1 MEVSNFGSRETAT
14 VESAA
19 FPGPEDAVTP
29 RPFSDWHGWD
39 VLSVSAFALSNL
51 VMLLTLTDY
60 GFTYDEPPHI
70 RYGERILNF
79 YASGFRARDSLQT
92 SYVGGFDLVA
102 ALLRRVSPFDA
113 FVTNH
118 VLCIFVAQCGLF
130 GTWKLGRLLGGRLGG
145 FCAWLFLI
153 LTPVYY
159 SHQFNNPKDVP
170 FAAGYIWGLYFVA
183 QIVVA
188 HERSPLECLRLLTS
202 TKFCAQ
208 LGLVLGLGMSVRVGG
223 VLLVGYLVLA
233 LGAIALERRRVGL
246 RWIPGPLAPLA
257 LKFGLALLVAWA
269 LLLVC
274 WPKALLA
281 PVQGPAAAVESV
293 THYKSFD
300 SPTLLRGKLVSSH
313 QLPWDYLPT
322 YFAVQLPEVTLLT
335 FFGAVVLCAR
345 KWWRARRI
353 GVGLP
358 LSTTLVVVAVLLP
371 PTYAIVRGSILYD
384 GLRHFLFII
393 PPIAVLCG
401 TAASALTDHL
411 AVARPR
417 WLWAVGALSVLF
429 TADQLSAL
437 VTTHPY
443 QHVHFNRIS
452 GGTKPAIARF
462 ETEYYGALYQELGDS
477 VAQALWRADRDTY
490 MNRSYGVAACG
501 SNLFVSHNFPSN
513 FQYYAMGK
521 ANRAD
526 LFATYPR
533 DRCLRKM
540 TDYPKIL
547 EIRRAGATLGVAR
560 DLAGV
565 YEGPGER

>member
-1 MEVSNFGSRETAT
+1 MEVTAAVSRDPAPVENSTFPVPEAT
-14 VESAA
+14 SQV
-19 FPGPEDAVTP
+19 AVG
-29 RPFSDWHGWD
+29 DWRGWD
-39 VLSVSAFALSNL
+39 ALSVLGFALSNL
-51 VMLLTLTDY
+51 VMLLTVSDY

-79 YASGFRARDSLQT
+79 YTSGFQARGSLQT

-113 FVTNH
+113 FATNH
-118 VLCIFVAQCGLF
+118 VLCIFVAQCGLL

-202 TKFCAQ
+202 TKFCVQ

-223 VLLVGYLVLA
+223 ALLVGYLVLA
-233 LGAIALERRRVGL
+233 LGVVALDRRRVGL
-246 RWIPGPLAPLA
+246 RWLPGPLVPLA
-257 LKFGLALLVAWA
+257 LKVGLALLVAWA
-269 LLLVC
+269 ILLVC

-300 SPTLLRGKLVSSH
+300 SPTLLRGKLISSH
-313 QLPWDYLPT
+313 HLPWDYLPT

-335 FFGAVVLCAR
+335 FLGAVAACAR
-345 KWWRARRI
+345 EWWHARFSKA
-353 GVGLP
+353 GLP
-358 LSTTLVVVAVLLP
+358 LSQTLVVVAVLLP
-371 PTYAIVRGSILYD
+371 PAYAIARGSVLYD

-401 TAASALTDHL
+401 AALSALTNYL
-411 AVARPR
+411 TQTRPLWFWATCAVF
-417 WLWAVGALSVLF
+417 VLF
-429 TADQLSAL
+429 TLDQLYAL
-437 VTTHPY
+437 VATHPY
-443 QHVHFNRIS
+443 QHVHFNRVS

-462 ETEYYGALYQELGDS
+462 ETEYYGALYQELGDA
-477 VAQALWRADRDTY
+477 VAQALWRHDRDTY
-490 MNRSYGVAACG
+490 MSRSYGVAACG

-513 FQYYAMGK
+513 FQYYAMSK

-540 TDYPKIL
+540 TEHPAIL

-560 DLAGV
+560 DLEGV
-565 YEGPGER
+565 YERRDER